1 MHKRL
6 LAGVVTSLAAAMVLA
21 ACSGGG
27 SDAPDGDDGQAEASE
42 GPFTIGLSN
51 AFIGSEYRTQMVED
65 VEEVFAEYEA
75 DGVVD
80 KLILENADTDTNG
93 QIQQVRNLINN
104 GVDAIIVDPSS
115 ETALNQVFQE
125 ATDQGILVYAVD
137 QAVTEPSVT
146 NVVIDQ
152 GEWARPSAEWLAEK
166 VGDGGQIVVINGI
179 AGNPANEVRWEVAE
193 GVFDDAGVEV
203 LTVADGGWDQAT
215 GQQAMSDLL
224 ATYPD
229 IDGVWTQDGMAQG
242 ILRALEA
249 ADKTSDIVLSGEAR
263 GGFMRMWDELRDD
276 GFESIG
282 VVNPPGT
289 AGTALHVAIAQLQG
303 SEFADGVVEDGTL
316 TLPEPP
322 VVTNDNFDEVWDEIS
337 DLGDAYV
344 VDHVLTK
351 DEVAE
356 FFK

>member
-27 SDAPDGDDGQAEASE
+27 SDAHDGDDGQAEASE

-166 VGDGGQIVVINGI
+166 VGDGGQGRKSVV
-179 AGNPANEVRWEVAE
+179 
-193 GVFDDAGVEV
+193 
-203 LTVADGGWDQAT
+203 
-215 GQQAMSDLL
+215 
-224 ATYPD
+224 
-229 IDGVWTQDGMAQG
+229 
-242 ILRALEA
+242 
-249 ADKTSDIVLSGEAR
+249 
-263 GGFMRMWDELRDD
+263 
-276 GFESIG
+276 
-282 VVNPPGT
+282 
-289 AGTALHVAIAQLQG
+289 
-303 SEFADGVVEDGTL
+303 
-316 TLPEPP
+316 
-322 VVTNDNFDEVWDEIS
+322 
-337 DLGDAYV
+337 
-344 VDHVLTK
+344 
-351 DEVAE
+351 
-356 FFK
+356 

>member
-1 MHKRL
+1 MVRRGL
-6 LAGVVTSLAAAMVLA
+6 SAVVATLSAALVLA
-21 ACSGGG
+21 ACSGGSG
-27 SDAPDGDDGQAEASE
+27 GTGEGDAPAGDG
-42 GPFTIGLSN
+42 PYTIGLSN
-51 AFIGSEYRTQMVED
+51 SFIGSEYRTQMVED
-65 VEEVFAEYEA
+65 VEEVFAQYKEE
-75 DGVVD
+75 GLVD
-80 KLILENADTDTNG
+80 ELVLENADTDTNG
-93 QIQQVRNLINN
+93 QIQQVRNLINK
-104 GVDAIIVDPSS
+104 GVDVIIVDPSS
-115 ETALNQVFQE
+115 ETALNQVFKE

-137 QAVTEPSVT
+137 QAVTEASVT

-166 VGDGGQIVVINGI
+166 VGDGGKIVVINGI
-179 AGNPANEVRWEVAE
+179 AGHPANEVRWEVAQS
-193 GVFDDAGVEV
+193 VFDAAGVEV

-249 ADKTSDIVLSGEAR
+249 AGKTGDIVISGEAR
-263 GGFMRMWDELRDD
+263 GGFMRMWSELADT
-276 GFESIG
+276 GFESVG

-303 SEFADGVVEDGTL
+303 KELKDGVVVDGTL
-316 TLPEPP
+316 TLPDPP
-322 VVTNDNFDEVWDEIS
+322 VVTGANFDEVWNEIS
-337 DLGDAYV
+337 DLGDAFV
-344 VDHVLTK
+344 VDHVLSK